1 MDLLVTD
8 ENQVRTILLHRPDR
22 LNAFDVPLVRDLA
35 RTLEEV
41 NGDPEISV
49 VVLSGSGRAFSS
61 GADLKGVA
69 AHLAAQPT
77 GEAPESGSQA
87 NRSAGGLSIFAG
99 LIDALSALT
108 KPLLIAVNGVGV
120 GFGLTILAFA
130 DLVFMSSEARLKCP
144 FTDIGLPPEAA
155 STYLLPLL
163 LGRQNAAW
171 TLLGSEWIEADDA
184 RAMGLVWRVCKPED
198 LLPTTQSY
206 AQMLAAK
213 DVGGLVVTKRLLNAS
228 HRDAIAA
235 AVQRENSAMA
245 EVLQGGLDP
254 SVLSKFSS

>member
-1 MDLLVTD
+1 MNLLVTD

-171 TLLGSEWIEADDA
+171 MLLASEWIEADDA
-184 RAMGLVWRVCKPED
+184 RAMGLVWRVCNPED

-206 AQMLAAK
+206 ARTLAAK
-213 DVGGLVVTKRLLNAS
+213 NVGGLVVTKRLLNAS

-235 AVQRENSAMA
+235 AVQRENAAMA

-254 SVLSKFSS
+254 SVLSKFSG